1 MKKYEKPLT
10 RIIRMHSVSQLLS
23 GSVSVSDEDA
33 GSGIGG
39 LSKEYDG
46 YDDWSSDGEDEE

>member
-1 MKKYEKPLT
+1 MKKYIKPLT
-10 RIIRMHSVSQLLS
+10 RVIHMHSVSQLLNGS
-23 GSVSVSDEDA
+23 MSVSGEYA
-33 GSGIGG
+33 GDDIGG

>member
-1 MKKYEKPLT
+1 M
-10 RIIRMHSVSQLLS
+10 RSVSQLLS
-23 GSVSVSDEDA
+23 GSMSVSDEDA
-33 GSGIGG
+33 GNGMGG